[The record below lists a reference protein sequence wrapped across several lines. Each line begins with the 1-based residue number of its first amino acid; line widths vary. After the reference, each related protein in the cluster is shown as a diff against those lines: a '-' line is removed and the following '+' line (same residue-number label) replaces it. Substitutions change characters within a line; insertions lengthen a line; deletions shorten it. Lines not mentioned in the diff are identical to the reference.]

1 MNYSSSIFDSTNNY
15 SYLMGDSDNDLI
27 NNETHHIVRNIDN
40 NITDSQ
46 SNEIKNLKHDFKLI
60 KKELLKF
67 MNNESIDLEEIEED
81 IKIHEATELSKLEV
95 EDKEGEDKEGE
106 DKELSKVEVKDK
118 EGEDKEVEED
128 FDKNISDLLDS
139 YDKFITNYSKVQEN
153 YFYAEK
159 ELKSNINKTKI
170 DIKMLNSSIEYT
182 ENITK
187 DYLKNTD
194 DTILIDSLKS
204 LGNIIKSNT
213 HTYEKKKNY
222 VKKRKEVEKYLN
234 VIEKMNLNISNTC
247 TICMSNNV
255 DRYFN
260 PCGHT
265 CCEKCINR
273 ISEYDN
279 RLTCLICRVNVMEV
293 RKLYFS

>member
-1 MNYSSSIFDSTNNY
+1 MNYSSSVFDSINNY

-40 NITDSQ
+40 NITDNQ
-46 SNEIKNLKHDFKLI
+46 SNEIKNLKHDFQLI

-67 MNNESIDLEEIEED
+67 MNNDNIDVEEIEED
-81 IKIHEATELSKLEV
+81 IIIHEA
-95 EDKEGEDKEGE
+95 
-106 DKELSKVEVKDK
+106 KELSKEDSENK
-118 EGEDKEVEED
+118 EEEELSKEDT
-128 FDKNISDLLDS
+128 DKNIDELLNN
-139 YDKFITNYSKVQEN
+139 YDKFLKNYSKVQEN

-159 ELKSNINKTKI
+159 ELKNDINKTKT
-170 DIKMLNSSIEYT
+170 DIKMLNSSIEYA

-187 DYLKNTD
+187 DYLQNTD
-194 DTILIDSLKS
+194 TTLIDSLKS
-204 LGNIIKSNT
+204 LGNIIKNNT
-213 HTYEKKKNY
+213 NTYEKKKNY
-222 VKKRKEVEKYLN
+222 VKKRKEVEKYIN
-234 VIEKMNLNISNTC
+234 IIEKMNLNISNTC
-247 TICMSNNV
+247 TICMNNNV

>member
-1 MNYSSSIFDSTNNY
+1 MNYSSSIFDSTHNY
-15 SYLMGDSDNDLI
+15 SYLMGNTDNDLI

-40 NITDSQ
+40 NINDSH
-46 SNEIKNLKHDFKLI
+46 SNEIKNLKHDFDLI

-67 MNNESIDLEEIEED
+67 MNNDTLDIEEIEED
-81 IKIHEATELSKLEV
+81 IKIHEA
-95 EDKEGEDKEGE
+95 
-106 DKELSKVEVKDK
+106 KELSKEESENK
-118 EGEDKEVEED
+118 EETIEEHENKEETIEELENKEED
-128 FDKNISDLLDS
+128 EFNKNIDELLNN
-139 YDKFITNYSKVQEN
+139 YDKFLTNYSKVQEN

-159 ELKSNINKTKI
+159 ELKNDINKTKT
-170 DIKMLNSSIEYT
+170 DIKMLNSSIEYA

-194 DTILIDSLKS
+194 DTTLIDSLKS

-213 HTYEKKKNY
+213 HTYEKKKDY
-222 VKKRKEVEKYLN
+222 IKKRKEVEKYIN

-265 CCEKCINR
+265 SCQKCINR

-293 RKLYFS
+293 RNLYFS